1 MLFRLYN
8 NALKSLPLMT
18 KKKNQPKKNPKTKKK
33 TFMNS
38 TKILSLPFE
47 AEILIRT

>member
-18 KKKNQPKKNPKTKKK
+18 KKKSTKKNPKTKKK

>member
-18 KKKNQPKKNPKTKKK
+18 KKKINQKKPQNKEKDIHEQYK
-33 TFMNS
+33 NS
-38 TKILSLPFE
+38 ISSL
-47 AEILIRT
+47 